1 MNYFFSCPKCKED
14 MPVLIELSQT
24 LAYRVTC
31 PKCNNQFVTCL
42 AVEQVDDEEDDDDE
56 DDYEEDDDDEEEKT

>member
-1 MNYFFSCPKCKED
+1 MNYFFSCPKCKQD

-31 PKCNNQFVTCL
+31 PQCNNQFITCL
-42 AVEQVDDEEDDDDE
+42 AVEQED
-56 DDYEEDDDDEEEKT
+56 DDYEEDDDDDEDDEEEKT